1 MKIVVFG
8 PDRRVGALARERVID
23 LNRGMVRY
31 LSERGEA
38 NPEQQAATRLPS
50 RLLSLVERGTAGLED
65 AERVIE
71 QFAKMPPSDD
81 RGANRVVYA

>member
-23 LNRGMVRY
+23 LNRGMARY
-31 LSERGEA
+31 LSERDEA

-50 RLLSLVERGTAGLED
+50 RLPQRSENNVRIVRIENNIDPAGVFIF
-65 AERVIE
+65 R
-71 QFAKMPPSDD
+71 
-81 RGANRVVYA
+81 